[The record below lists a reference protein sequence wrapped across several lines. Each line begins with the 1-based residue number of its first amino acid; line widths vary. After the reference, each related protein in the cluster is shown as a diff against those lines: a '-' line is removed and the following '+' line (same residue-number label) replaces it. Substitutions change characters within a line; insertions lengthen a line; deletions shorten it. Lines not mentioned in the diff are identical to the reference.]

1 MLTKEQETDT
11 EVRKEDQDHINEF
24 GALNARLH
32 ENRAEKDVMTKRL
45 EELDDAS
52 AELMMCGGG
61 DDDEDDEFMGGGGGG
76 GGGVSLLLGDAFI
89 QVSENEA
96 TEYCETEV
104 DKIQKVVDGLNTE
117 TTEITE
123 RQKELKKRLYGRFG
137 ASINLEESGPPNT
150 GH

>member
-24 GALNARLH
+24 GALNARLQ